1 MKYKGKIVQWND
13 EKGFGFVQP
22 MVDSQRV
29 FFHISALTQRGR
41 RPANGDLVIY
51 TVEND
56 KQNKLRVKHMS
67 FTGKEARKNSGS
79 RVRLLP
85 VMIAIGVIG
94 GLAAMAATNDVP
106 IVVPA
111 LYGVASLL
119 AFAFYA
125 KDKSAA
131 KRGKWRTPESHLHLI
146 NLFGGWP
153 GGLMAQTHL
162 RHKSSKTSFLV
173 VFWITV
179 LVNVLALACYLEPSF
194 LPEALQPLL
203 NKYR

>member
-22 MVDSQRV
+22 MIDSQRV

-41 RPANGDLVIY
+41 RPANGDIVIY
-51 TVEND
+51 TIESD
-56 KQNKLRVKHMS
+56 KQNKMRIKHMNFS
-67 FTGKEARKNSGS
+67 GKQARKTAGS

-94 GLAAMAATNDVP
+94 GLLAMAATNDVP

-111 LYGVASLL
+111 LYGVASLP

-146 NLFGGWP
+146 NLVGGWP
-153 GGLMAQTHL
+153 GGLIAQTHL

-173 VFWITV
+173 TFWATV
-179 LVNVLALACYLEPSF
+179 LVNMLILACYLEPSI
-194 LPEALQPLL
+194 LQTVLQSDI
-203 NKYR
+203 NVYR